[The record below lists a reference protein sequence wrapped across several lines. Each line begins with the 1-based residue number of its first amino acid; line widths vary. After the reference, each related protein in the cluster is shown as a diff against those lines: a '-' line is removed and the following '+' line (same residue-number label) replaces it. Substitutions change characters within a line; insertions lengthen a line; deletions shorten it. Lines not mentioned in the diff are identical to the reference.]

1 MMIFQPSSTRLQQ
14 LLTNNSPVVMN
25 LKLSDF
31 VCIILKHLEMEFY
44 VHSFLCYTLKLCF
57 HVVCLFYSG

>member
-1 MMIFQPSSTRLQQ
+1 
-14 LLTNNSPVVMN
+14 MN

-57 HVVCLFYSG
+57 HIVCLFYSG